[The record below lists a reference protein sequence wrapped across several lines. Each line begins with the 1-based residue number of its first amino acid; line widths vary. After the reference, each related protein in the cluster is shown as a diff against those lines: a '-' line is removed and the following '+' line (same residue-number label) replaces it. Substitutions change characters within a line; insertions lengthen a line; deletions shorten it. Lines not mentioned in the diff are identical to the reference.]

1 MFRVTHDPPD
11 SDDDGPARDR
21 FGNGDA
27 TGVGIA
33 SPPPALRAAGPHD
46 VHVPLDMVPMFQ
58 TEPDALAGPGIVGPG
73 QKSLK
78 SLLDTEDHP
87 VMEVGKPVRAFEV
100 RVHSREG

>member
-1 MFRVTHDPPD
+1 MILPTLTTTGPLVTGSAIATPPV
-11 SDDDGPARDR
+11 SVSRRLRRGFAPA
-21 FGNGDA
+21 G
-27 TGVGIA
+27 
-33 SPPPALRAAGPHD
+33 SQD
-46 VHVPLDMVPMFQ
+46 VHVRLDMVPMFQ